1 MTIQSYLANEEWVSK
16 QNDDILNAIRQ
27 CEGIVA
33 DVTTHLYIFVNY
45 FEQYVQ
51 AITDSPLFDNGD
63 ADDKNDNVST
73 GPTQT
78 SAAPSAEQF
87 PNRAERRK
95 DKPGKNPLDII
106 NGKKLNNP

>member
-1 MTIQSYLANEEWVSK
+1 MKETFLTIQKYLANEEWVSK
-16 QNDDILNAIRQ
+16 QDDDILNAIRQ

-51 AITDSPLFDNGD
+51 AITDSPLFGNGD
-63 ADDKNDNVST
+63 ADDKNDNIST

-78 SAAPSAEQF
+78 PAPA
-87 PNRAERRK
+87 NRAEKRAAT
-95 DKPGKNPLDII
+95 
-106 NGKKLNNP
+106 KKQPEPIVP

>member
-1 MTIQSYLANEEWVSK
+1 MDKEKISSMKETFLTIQKYLANEEWASK
-16 QNDDILNAIRQ
+16 QDDDILNAIRQ

-51 AITDSPLFDNGD
+51 AVTESPLFNADTD
-63 ADDKNDNVST
+63 AKNDNIST

-78 SAAPSAEQF
+78 PAPA
-87 PNRAERRK
+87 NRAEKRASAK
-95 DKPGKNPLDII
+95 S
-106 NGKKLNNP
+106 KLIAE